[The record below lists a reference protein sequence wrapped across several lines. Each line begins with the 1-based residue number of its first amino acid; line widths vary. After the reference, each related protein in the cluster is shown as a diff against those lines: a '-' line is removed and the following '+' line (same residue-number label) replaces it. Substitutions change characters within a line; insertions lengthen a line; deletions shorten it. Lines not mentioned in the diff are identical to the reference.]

1 VLLVLYQRLAYYTCS
16 DMLGHRNNHGE
27 APSGAVARPTITAGG
42 RLWCSKAEGS
52 EAASSDRRCS
62 QRGVA
67 ELQATDSGAPS
78 GRRSCERQPAVLL
91 AVVGGAV
98 SHRWR
103 CSQRQPALLPR
114 AAGLAATGGRRCY
127 FGRPALLPQAASC
140 CFRWSMMPSAREDVV
155 MMLGDATT
163 SGASGGARLSR

>member
-1 VLLVLYQRLAYYTCS
+1 LVLYQRLAYYTCS

-91 AVVGGAV
+91 AAVGGAV

-103 CSQRQPALLPR
+103 CSQRQPALLDDV
-114 AAGLAATGGRRCY
+114 AATGGRTCCHR
-127 FGRPALLPQAASC
+127 RQALLLWSPGVAATGGQLLLQMVDDAVGAGGC
-140 CFRWSMMPSAREDVV
+140 CHDAR
-155 MMLGDATT
+155 
-163 SGASGGARLSR
+163 